1 MTNYQAQITQAAA
14 ELAQVT
20 ADHGPAREALAAT
33 EARVQE
39 VKDAI
44 SSGDARLGLT
54 DLTEADTTHR
64 GAVLVE
70 QGLSKRIADL
80 EQEIALKRGQQLA
93 AEIVSGEAGVMTDGG
108 DAAWAKFYYTV
119 RVAISELID
128 AANKHDAAHSAIVHE
143 RLGQTDYQ
151 HTVSTQSRTGDGFH
165 TIKAPAGKPWSW
177 IKYEEDRYGNPVIK
191 ARREGHPIEWA
202 EVGKLNIITEASI
215 ERNVW
220 HALFHAR
227 NGMPLESA
235 PTWAK

>member
-1 MTNYQAQITQAAA
+1 MANYETQITEATA
-14 ELAQVT
+14 ELA
-20 ADHGPAREALAAT
+20 AAKKDHSPAAQALSAAA
-33 EARVQE
+33 ARVQE

-54 DLTEADTTHR
+54 DLTDADTAHR

-70 QGLSKRIADL
+70 QGLSKRITDL
-80 EQEIALKRGQQLA
+80 EKDIALKRGQQLA
-93 AEIVSGEAGVMTDGG
+93 AEINNSTAGVFTDDG
-108 DAAWAKFYYTV
+108 AAIWFKFYNTV

-128 AANKHDAAHSAIVHE
+128 AANKHEAARSAIVNE

-151 HTVSTQSRTGDGFH
+151 HTVSTQSRTSDGFY
-165 TIKAPAGKPWSW
+165 TTKAPAGKPWSW

-202 EVGKLNIITEASI
+202 EVGKLNITEASI

-227 NGMPLESA
+227 NGQPLNSA